1 MKIRFLTIAVALV
14 SLFAVQPAFAKHST
28 KTPKTAASK
37 KHHKKH
43 VKKTGTASLAAPAVN
58 AAAEIS

>member
-1 MKIRFLTIAVALV
+1 MKIRFLTVAVALV
-14 SLFAVQPAFAKHST
+14 SLFAIQPAFAKHST

-37 KHHKKH
+37 KHKKH
-43 VKKTGTASLAAPAVN
+43 MKKARTASLAAPAAN

>member
-28 KTPKTAASK
+28 KTPKTAANK

-43 VKKTGTASLAAPAVN
+43 KKAGTASLTAPAANPVQ
-58 AAAEIS
+58 EIS

>member
-28 KTPKTAASK
+28 KTPKTAANK

-43 VKKTGTASLAAPAVN
+43 KKTGTASLTAPAANPVQ
-58 AAAEIS
+58 AIS